1 MPAKRHAGAGVDLAS
16 KNASLAL
23 YEKFAK
29 LPKGTWLFSRA
40 ASLKAPYFRTIR
52 PSILDFRPG
61 RIEVAM
67 KKRWAVHNH
76 IGTVHA
82 IACCNLAE
90 FAMGVM
96 VDLSRPAHI
105 RWIPAGMDVQYLKK
119 ADSDLR
125 AVAEL
130 PAGLD
135 WEREQIMIVPV
146 QIFNRAGVEV
156 VHADIRVKISR
167 DPKAAA

>member
-1 MPAKRHAGAGVDLAS
+1 MAS

-29 LPKGTWLFSRA
+29 LPRGKWLFSKA
-40 ASLKAPYFRTIR
+40 ASFKAPYFRTIR
-52 PSILDFRPG
+52 PRILDFKPG

-119 ADSDLR
+119 AATDLR
-125 AVAEL
+125 AVAEV

-135 WEREQIMIVPV
+135 WEIEQIMVVPV
-146 QIFNRAGVEV
+146 RILDRNDVEV

-167 DPKAAA
+167 DPKAR

>member
-1 MPAKRHAGAGVDLAS
+1 MEKGVRMAD

-23 YEKFAK
+23 YEKFQK
-29 LPKGTWLFSRA
+29 LPRGKWLFSKA
-40 ASLKAPYFRTIR
+40 VSFKAPYFRTIR
-52 PSILDFRPG
+52 PRILEFRPG
-61 RIEVAM
+61 YIEVAM

-76 IGTVHA
+76 IATVHA

-96 VDLSRPAHI
+96 VDLSRPAHV

-119 ADSDLR
+119 AKTDLR
-125 AVAEL
+125 AIARL

-135 WEREQIMIVPV
+135 WEVQQTMVVPV
-146 QIFNRAGVEV
+146 QILDLEGVEV
-156 VHADIRVKISR
+156 VHADIRVKISP
-167 DPKAAA
+167 DGAK

>member
-1 MPAKRHAGAGVDLAS
+1 MS

-23 YEKFAK
+23 YEKFEK
-29 LPKGTWLFSRA
+29 LPGGKRLFSKA
-40 ASLKAPYFRTIR
+40 ASYKAPYFRTIR
-52 PSILDFRPG
+52 PRILEFRPG

-119 ADSDLR
+119 AATDLR
-125 AVAEL
+125 AVAEV

-135 WEREQIMIVPV
+135 WETEQVMIVPV
-146 QIFNRAGVEV
+146 QIFNSEGVEV

-167 DPKAAA
+167 DPRYK

>member
-1 MPAKRHAGAGVDLAS
+1 MPS

-23 YEKFAK
+23 YEKFKK
-29 LPKGTWLFSRA
+29 LPKGRWLFSKA

-52 PSILDFRPG
+52 PRILEFRPG
-61 RIEVAM
+61 YIEVAM

-119 ADSDLR
+119 ANTDLR
-125 AVAEL
+125 AVAQL
-130 PAGLD
+130 PTNLD
-135 WEREQIMIVPV
+135 WEVEQTMIVPV
-146 QIFNRAGVEV
+146 QILDRDGVEV
-156 VHADIRVKISR
+156 VHADIRVKVSR
-167 DPKAAA
+167 DPKATA

>member
-1 MPAKRHAGAGVDLAS
+1 MPS

-23 YEKFAK
+23 YQKFEK
-29 LPKGTWLFSRA
+29 LPKGKWLFSTA
-40 ASLKAPYFRTIR
+40 ASFKAPYFRTIR
-52 PSILDFRPG
+52 PRILEFRPG

-119 ADSDLR
+119 ANTDLR
-125 AVAEL
+125 AIAEL

-135 WEREQIMIVPV
+135 WEVEQTMVVPV
-146 QIFNRAGVEV
+146 QILDRGGAEV
-156 VHADIRVKISR
+156 AHADIRVKISR
-167 DPKAAA
+167 DPRAA

>member
-1 MPAKRHAGAGVDLAS
+1 MAPR

-23 YEKFAK
+23 YEKFER
-29 LPKGTWLFSRA
+29 LPQGKWLFSRA

-52 PSILDFRPG
+52 PRILDFKPG

-119 ADSDLR
+119 AATDLR
-125 AVAEL
+125 AVAEV

-135 WEREQIMIVPV
+135 WEVEQVMIVPV
-146 QIFNRAGVEV
+146 RIYDKNDVEV

-167 DPKAAA
+167 DPKFA